1 MFQSEFRQGLEYFL
15 RGWHLITRPGLRR
28 FVVMPILINIVLLVA
43 VFWLMLGQIGSFALW
58 AVSFVP
64 GWLDWISYLIYI
76 LAIISILII
85 FFFIFNLLAGF
96 IAAPFNGILAEKVE
110 RLLTGESSEENL
122 GAMDLIKDTPRMLR
136 REWQK
141 FVYSFP
147 KFLGLFVL
155 SFVPGIGQTVIPPLF
170 FLYGAWM
177 AAIQY
182 CDYPF
187 DNHKISFM
195 RMRYQLAEKRSLNL
209 TFGGLVS
216 VCTFIPFVNF
226 IIIPV
231 AVCGATALWV
241 DHYRPMADPD
251 FNANSGSN
259 GNGNGVVAN
268 RTSSQ
273 VSTERRSG
281 DLSQ

>member
-1 MFQSEFRQGLEYFL
+1 MLQSEFRQGLEYFL

-28 FVVMPILINIVLLVA
+28 FVVMPILINIILLVGI
-43 VFWLMLGQIGSFALW
+43 FWLMLAQIDTLATWIVSFAP
-58 AVSFVP
+58 S
-64 GWLDWISYLIYI
+64 WLAWLSYFIYA
-76 LAIISILII
+76 LAIAIMLSA
-85 FFFIFNLLAGF
+85 FFFIFSMLAGF

-110 RLLTGESSEENL
+110 GMLTGQGNNNEGIL
-122 GAMDLIKDTPRMLR
+122 DLFKDTPRILL

-147 KFLGLFVL
+147 KFIGLLVL
-155 SFVPGIGQTVIPPLF
+155 SLIPGIGQMLAPPLF
-170 FLYGAWM
+170 LLYGAWM

-187 DNHKISFM
+187 DNHKISFVH
-195 RMRYQLAEKRSLNL
+195 MRYKLAEKRTLNL

-216 VCTFIPFVNF
+216 LCTFIPLLNF

-241 DHYRPMADPD
+241 DHYRDLNNEKAGEWRPSVSPQ
-251 FNANSGSN
+251 
-259 GNGNGVVAN
+259 AN
-268 RTSSQ
+268 RTS
-273 VSTERRSG
+273 TPASG
-281 DLSQ
+281 YGGTKE

>member
-1 MFQSEFRQGLEYFL
+1 MYQSEFKQGLEYFL
-15 RGWHLITRPGLRR
+15 RGWHLITQPGLRR
-28 FVVMPILINIVLLVA
+28 FVIMPILINIVLLVL
-43 VFWLMLGQIGSFALW
+43 VFWVMLGQIGGLAAW
-58 AVSFVP
+58 TVSFVP
-64 GWLDWISYLIYI
+64 AWLDWLSYIIYA
-76 LAIISILII
+76 LAIVTVLLV

-110 RLLTGESSEENL
+110 RMLTGQALDEMGML
-122 GAMDLIKDTPRMLR
+122 DLAKDTPRILL

-147 KFLGLFVL
+147 KFIGLFIL
-155 SFVPGIGQTVIPPLF
+155 SFVPGIGQTLVPPLF

-187 DNHKISFM
+187 DNHKIPFKK
-195 RMRYQLAEKRSLNL
+195 MRYQLAEKRSLNL

-216 VCTFIPFVNF
+216 ICTFIPFLNF

-241 DHYRPMADPD
+241 DHYRVVSDEG
-251 FNANSGSN
+251 FRRTNRGTE
-259 GNGNGVVAN
+259 VAN
-268 RTSSQ
+268 RA
-273 VSTERRSG
+273 ST
-281 DLSQ
+281 DLV